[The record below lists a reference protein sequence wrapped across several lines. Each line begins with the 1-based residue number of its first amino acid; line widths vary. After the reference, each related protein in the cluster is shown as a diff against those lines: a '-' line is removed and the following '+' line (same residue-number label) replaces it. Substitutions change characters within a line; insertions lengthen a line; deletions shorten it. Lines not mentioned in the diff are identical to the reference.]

1 MWDVKRLG
9 MKIKNEKK
17 KKKVNH
23 HQIGGN
29 LGIYA
34 AHKSVTL
41 RDESENIKKAF
52 FFLPSWAVACTVR
65 WRRGGLLDGLF
76 VERANNFFKKNIFI
90 KLPKHP

>member
-1 MWDVKRLG
+1 

-52 FFLPSWAVACTVR
+52 FFCLREPLPAPFDDDEVAYLMACSWNVLTIFF
-65 WRRGGLLDGLF
+65 LKIYSLNYPSTP
-76 VERANNFFKKNIFI
+76 RAI
-90 KLPKHP
+90 

>member
-1 MWDVKRLG
+1 

-52 FFLPSWAVACTVR
+52 FFLPS
-65 WRRGGLLDGLF
+65 
-76 VERANNFFKKNIFI
+76 
-90 KLPKHP
+90 